1 MNEDRFSNI
10 VVIKRSGKR
19 VPFNGMK
26 IAIAIKKGF
35 DSIDGKYDEDDANS
49 VYNNVIDRIASEN
62 LDKIKIEQIQDY
74 IEEELE
80 KSGYDDVYKSFS
92 AYREKRNQSR
102 ELFFDE
108 KRKHKFL
115 KALEKLGLDSKNEG
129 EVNYNGKNSYEN
141 MIEYGKAVSEE
152 FSSAYL
158 IKKKFSEAHENGDI
172 FIKNIEAYAT
182 GTTESTQ
189 IDLEK
194 LFKDGFATKN
204 CSIREPQ
211 SISSYGTLAVV
222 AISTNQKDQ
231 NSEQSIP
238 AFDYYFS
245 NGVLKT
251 FIKEFRQTVHDFL
264 EYTDFDKFIAL
275 NGIDREINKI
285 SSIDLNMDDFY
296 KFTRGSEE
304 LKRMFRIAYD
314 KALKKTN
321 TMVYQTMEGFVHDL
335 NSLCDDTAVTINFGT
350 DTSKEGRMVIKNL
363 LRTVEEGVG
372 ENKEA
377 ISPKIIFKLKKGVNL
392 EKQDPNYDLFVKAC
406 EIAAEKNNVSFS
418 FLDAPYN
425 SVFYKEGDFNTE
437 VAYFSD
443 GTRVIDNIVDE
454 DKQVSSGRGVVS
466 SVIINL
472 PRIAFKN
479 QENLDEFWNELDEK
493 MELAKDQLLERT
505 EIQSNKSGKNFPFL
519 MGQNVWIDSEKI
531 KPEDKVKRVLKQ
543 GVLEIK
549 FTGLN
554 EALNLLVEDNNS
566 KQNSN
571 FENDEEFK
579 TNVSSNLKNE
589 EKQISKNKS
598 DIESKN
604 FVDLKIEEELEDQKL
619 KLGLKIVEKMRKLTD
634 EFSKKNNLNFVLSAN
649 YDEEIDRTFL
659 EFDRTIYGKIK
670 GATDREK
677 YTSGFEIID
686 SLLRSEK
693 ESLNKNDKKNKKDN
707 QYKNDKLK
715 VKTKS
720 ELEQKIEKES
730 PFFEL
735 TNGGHKLDLITKKV
749 QSSDEQEVSTQSQ
762 KILKDL
768 LKIEKSDIGFVHI
781 KH

>member
-1 MNEDRFSNI
+1 MNDDKFSNI
-10 VVIKRSGKR
+10 VVIKRSGKK

-26 IAIAIKKGF
+26 IAVAIKKGF
-35 DSIDGKYDEDDANS
+35 DSVENEYNEDDANT
-49 VYNNVIDRIASEN
+49 VYNNVIARIASEN

-92 AYREKRNQSR
+92 TYREKRNQSR

-115 KALEKLGLDSKNEG
+115 KALEKLGLDSKDDG

-182 GTTESTQ
+182 GTTESSQ
-189 IDLEK
+189 IDIEK

-222 AISTNQKDQ
+222 AISSNQKDQ

-245 NGVLKT
+245 SGVLKT

-285 SSIDLNMDDFY
+285 SSINLNMDDFN

-304 LKRMFRIAYD
+304 LERMFRIAYD

-321 TMVYQTMEGFVHDL
+321 TMVYQSMEGFVHDL
-335 NSLCDDTAVTINFGT
+335 NSLCDDTNVTINLGT
-350 DTSKEGRMVIKNL
+350 DTSKEGRMVTKNL
-363 LRTVEEGVG
+363 LRTIEEGVG

-377 ISPKIIFKLKKGVNL
+377 ISPQIVFKLKKGVNL
-392 EKQDPNYDLFVKAC
+392 EKQDLNYDLFEKAC
-406 EIAAEKNNVSFS
+406 EIAAEKNNVNFS
-418 FLDAPYN
+418 FLDATYN
-425 SVFYKEGDFNTE
+425 SEYYKEGDFNTE

-443 GTRVIDNIVDE
+443 GTRIIDNAVDP
-454 DKQVSSGRGVVS
+454 DKQISSSRGVVS

-472 PRIAFKN
+472 PRIALKN
-479 QENLDEFWNELDEK
+479 KENLKGFWIELDEK
-493 MELAKDQLLERT
+493 MELAKDELLERI
-505 EIQSNKSGKNFPFL
+505 EVQGNKNSENFPFL
-519 MGQNVWIDSEKI
+519 MGQNIWLDSEKI

-543 GVLEIK
+543 GVLKIE

-554 EALNLLVEDNNS
+554 EALNLLIDDEKQEQNSKLNQEVAYKNSIDNKVEKSKIKNNNS
-566 KQNSN
+566 
-571 FENDEEFK
+571 FENMSLA
-579 TNVSSNLKNE
+579 NSKNE
-589 EKQISKNKS
+589 EE
-598 DIESKN
+598 IEK
-604 FVDLKIEEELEDQKL
+604 EKL
-619 KLGLKIVEKMRKLTD
+619 DLGLKIVEKMRKMTD
-634 EFSKKNNLNFVLSAN
+634 DFSEKNNLNFVLGAN
-649 YDEEIDRTFL
+649 YNEEVNRAFL
-659 EFDRTIYGKIK
+659 EFDRIIYGKVK

-677 YTSGFEIID
+677 YTSGFEI
-686 SLLRSEK
+686 STKQNEK
-693 ESLNKNDKKNKKDN
+693 EIS
-707 QYKNDKLK
+707 
-715 VKTKS
+715 
-720 ELEQKIEKES
+720 S

-735 TNGGHKLDLITKKV
+735 TNGGHKFSLQTKKV
-749 QSSDEQEVSTQSQ
+749 QTKDEKEISTQSQ
-762 KILKDL
+762 KIQKAIHS
-768 LKIEKSDIGFVHI
+768 IEKTDIGFVQI